1 MFLVDQAGA
10 GRHVKFG
17 GRTADRNQ
25 SSSRQSARNE
35 RGNQQVKKPTLI
47 FLKRIRIKS
56 NIGTFFIYVDFDVF
70 RATAAKCEAQG
81 RSEEIE
87 SRELQL
93 SFKENR
99 FIEEKQFLE
108 SQIRLLQ
115 VCSHMFEFEKN

>member
-1 MFLVDQAGA
+1 M
-10 GRHVKFG
+10 
-17 GRTADRNQ
+17 
-25 SSSRQSARNE
+25 
-35 RGNQQVKKPTLI
+35 I

-56 NIGTFFIYVDFDVF
+56 NIGTFFIFVDFDVF

-115 VCSHMFEFEKN
+115 VCSHMFEYEKKLELFSY